1 MKINSLFCYCL
12 IFMLCGYACHCGR
25 ESRMSNESATD
36 STETFI
42 DSATAQNANTMP
54 TNTLYTMQLK
64 PGLDYKIQNLLN
76 AIEQIK
82 TAKDMSVMYAQM
94 LSVQSDLNESV
105 NKQFEKEHL
114 LKNDS
119 TRVVFKTACD
129 TLSNHLRVFHFSYDS
144 LDRTPYFS
152 LNNAYGVSLAISTP
166 QKDDDD
172 FFKLLQ
178 QIYGNEGDAESK
190 FPCWL
195 VQTTEADGYSVLG
208 NNQFTDLLNKIATQ
222 KNNNSNFQ
230 YELTNIYD
238 ELIEDLITWPKYGK
252 SKVLVVSELEKI
264 GNNPLL
270 ILPSDKERILQRAQ
284 DLKSDIQQK
293 EVAYDCEKGNCHYEY

>member
-1 MKINSLFCYCL
+1 MKINTLLYYCL
-12 IFMLCGYACHCGR
+12 IFILLGDACHCGR
-25 ESRMSNESATD
+25 QSRTPSESAPDT
-36 STETFI
+36 TETFI

-54 TNTLYTMQLK
+54 TNTLYTIHLK
-64 PGLDYKIQNLLN
+64 PGLDYKIQNLLT
-76 AIEQIK
+76 AIQQIK

-119 TRVVFKTACD
+119 MRVVFKTACD

-144 LDRTPYFS
+144 LDRKPYFS
-152 LNNAYGVSLAISTP
+152 LNNAYGVSLAMSTP

-172 FFKLLQ
+172 FFKLLK
-178 QIYGNEGDAESK
+178 QIYGDEGDADAK

-195 VQTTEADGYSVLG
+195 IQTTELEGYSVLG
-208 NNQFTDLLNKIATQ
+208 DRQMTDLLTKIATQ

-230 YELTNIYD
+230 YQLTNLYD
-238 ELIEDLITWPKYGK
+238 ELIEDMITWPKYGK

-293 EVAYDCEKGNCHYEY
+293 KVEYDCEKGNCHYEY